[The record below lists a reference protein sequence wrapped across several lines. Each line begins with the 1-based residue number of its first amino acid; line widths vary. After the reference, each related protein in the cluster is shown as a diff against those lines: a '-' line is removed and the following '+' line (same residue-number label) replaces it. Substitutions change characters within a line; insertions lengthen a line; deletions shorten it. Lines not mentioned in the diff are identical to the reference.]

1 MAGLL
6 TNSERAQKRAEVA
19 KLNEQAMSR
28 FLNCLSND
36 TV

>member
-28 FLNCLSND
+28 FSELFEQH